1 MTVAGRGLCMTIDG
15 EKIQDGVPLQL
26 LATVFGG
33 VQNTIYYIAMAE
45 SGVTPRERTRV
56 PEGIRNRYQLIRLA
70 DHNSAYAVE
79 TGFASAEQAPL
90 PFVLDDRAQVLGKYI
105 SLVDAVSE
113 CDASI
118 LSELFPDTMWRRKVL
133 RSVEGYCP
141 REGDSWSLT
150 VSGKDGGAP
159 ATLLPETYQHIG
171 ELLAE
176 PILEEM
182 TVSGRLMRVLL
193 DQRRLG
199 ILHEQTSRILDC
211 NYTPEQEEF
220 VMDNL
225 KGIIHVT
232 GMVELDASGLP
243 KKIRDVVDI
252 RALDLSPLLF
262 QSVDTAEGRLV
273 LKRAESIQPSFEDGQ
288 VVFELP
294 SLNIIASGATR
305 EEAVE
310 ELAWDLVWLWEEY
323 ALAPRDEL
331 SQDAKELAER
341 LRDMIEEATVESG

>member
-1 MTVAGRGLCMTIDG
+1 MTIDG

-45 SGVTPRERTRV
+45 SGVAPRKRTRV
-56 PEGIRNRYQLIRLA
+56 PEDIRNRYQLIRLA

-79 TGFASAEQAPL
+79 TGFAPAEQAPL

-105 SLVDAVSE
+105 SLVGAVSE
-113 CDASI
+113 CDGSI
-118 LSELFPDTMWRRKVL
+118 LSELFPDTTWQRRIL

-141 REGDSWSLT
+141 REGDLWSLT

-159 ATLLPETYQHIG
+159 ATLLPEAYQYIG

-193 DQRRLG
+193 DQRRFG
-199 ILHEQTSRILDC
+199 ILYEQTSRILDC
-211 NYTPEQEEF
+211 NYSLEQEEL

-225 KGIIHVT
+225 KQIIHVT
-232 GMVELDASGLP
+232 GIVELDAGGLP
-243 KKIRDVVDI
+243 EKIKDVADI
-252 RALDLSPLLF
+252 CALDLSPLLLE
-262 QSVDTAEGRLV
+262 SVDTAEGRLV

-310 ELAWDLVWLWEEY
+310 ELASDLVWLWEEY
-323 ALAPRDEL
+323 ALAPRDRL

-341 LRDMIEEATVESG
+341 LRGMIEEASMESE

>member
-1 MTVAGRGLCMTIDG
+1 MTIDG
-15 EKIQDGVPLQL
+15 EKIRDGVPLQL

-45 SGVTPRERTRV
+45 SGVTPRRRTRV
-56 PEGIRNRYQLIRLA
+56 PEDIRNRYQLIRLA

-79 TGFASAEQAPL
+79 TGFAPADQAPL
-90 PFVLDDRAQVLGKYI
+90 PFAPDDRARVLGKYI

-113 CDASI
+113 HDANI
-118 LSELFPDTMWRRKVL
+118 LPALFPDKMWERKIL
-133 RSVEGYCP
+133 ESVRTYCP
-141 REGDSWSLT
+141 REGEQWSLT
-150 VSGKDGGAP
+150 VSGKDGGAV
-159 ATLLPETYQHIG
+159 ATLLPETYQYIG

-176 PILEEM
+176 PMLAEM

-193 DQRRLG
+193 DQGRFG
-199 ILHEQTSRILDC
+199 ILHEPTNRILDC
-211 NYTPEQEEF
+211 GYSPKQEEL

-225 KGIIHVT
+225 KQTIHVT

-243 KKIRDVVDI
+243 KKIKDVTDI
-252 RALDLSPLLF
+252 RPLDLSPLLLKLI
-262 QSVDTAEGRLV
+262 DTAEGRLAF
-273 LKRAESIQPSFEDGQ
+273 KQAESIQPTFEDGQ

-305 EEAVE
+305 EDAVE
-310 ELAWDLVWLWEEY
+310 ELASDLIWLWKEY
-323 ALAPRDEL
+323 ALAPCDEL

-341 LRDMIEEATVESG
+341 LRGMIEEASVENG